1 MKEKKRWELNHATT
15 NAQELNSHVK
25 NEGFSHI
32 KNEKKAH
39 KKMTTQ
45 SMFGS

>member
-1 MKEKKRWELNHATT
+1 
-15 NAQELNSHVK
+15 LNSHVK

-45 SMFGS
+45 WTA